1 MVEGAA
7 AAAAAGAGALAVA
20 SQRSGCCFPILSF
33 LHVPGKMAKPLWLMM
48 GTAFTFQTHEMVEAA
63 CGQPAAQSSLLLTA
77 KHSFSPW
84 GYTKDASQLKIPK
97 EYQKLRFVIGRAY
110 RTDADGRAVA
120 TDAVGLR
127 LLAQHPIHDVALL
140 GVDAPSWKLLQCAT
154 DDSPARPLDLAH
166 AALPLCKEPYPA
178 ASDGLLIGFRGVGRL
193 GELDT
198 LDPSVLQRLPPHERD
213 ALLKD
218 LQDVE
223 GKQRRATT
231 TVSILDARGMCKGV
245 GDLATCY
252 HGMSGGP
259 LVTTT
264 GQCAGVLYGHHPD
277 APGCIGYTPCAD
289 FAGWLEEEV
298 QRYTK
303 RCHEH

>member
-1 MVEGAA
+1 MAEG
-7 AAAAAGAGALAVA
+7 AAAAGAGALAIA
-20 SQRSGCCFPILSF
+20 SQRCGCCFPILSF
-33 LHVPGKMAKPLWLMM
+33 LHVPGKMSKPLWLMM
-48 GTAFTFQTHEMVEAA
+48 GTAFTFQTHETVEAA
-63 CGQPAAQSSLLLTA
+63 CRQPKARPALLLTS

-84 GYTKDASQLKIPK
+84 DYTKDTSQLKIPK

-110 RTDADGRAVA
+110 RTDSDRKAVA
-120 TDAVGLR
+120 ADPVDLR
-127 LLAQHPIHDVALL
+127 LLSLHPIHDVALL
-140 GVDAPSWKLLQCAT
+140 AVDDTSRKPRQCAT
-154 DDSPARPLDLAH
+154 DDSLTPTFDLTH
-166 AALPLCKEPYPA
+166 EALPLCTEPYPA

-198 LDPSVLQRLPPHERD
+198 LDPSVLQRLPPVERD
-213 ALLKD
+213 ALLRD

-223 GKQRRATT
+223 GKQTQATT
-231 TVSILDARGMCKGV
+231 TVSVLDARGMCKGV

-264 GQCAGVLYGHHPD
+264 GQCAGVLYGHHPN

-289 FAGWLEEEV
+289 FAGWLQEEV

-303 RCHEH
+303 GCNSH

>member
-1 MVEGAA
+1 MAEGAA
-7 AAAAAGAGALAVA
+7 AVGGAGVLAAA
-20 SQRSGCCFPILSF
+20 SQWRGCCYPILTF
-33 LHVPGKMAKPLWLMM
+33 LHVPGKMTKPLWLMM
-48 GTAFTFQTHEMVEAA
+48 GTAFTFRTHEMVEATY
-63 CGQPAAQSSLLLTA
+63 GQPAAPSSLLLTA

-84 GYTKDASQLKIPK
+84 DYTKDASQLKIPK
-97 EYQKLRFVIGRAY
+97 EYQKPRFVIGRVY

-120 TDAVGLR
+120 ADAVGLR
-127 LLAQHPIHDVALL
+127 LLAHHPIHDVALL
-140 GVDAPSWKLLQCAT
+140 AVDAASLKLLQCAT
-154 DDSPARPLDLAH
+154 YDSPAHALDLAH
-166 AALPLCKEPYPA
+166 EALPLCKEPYPA
-178 ASDGLLIGFRGVGRL
+178 ASDGLLIGFRGAGRL

-198 LDPSVLQRLPPHERD
+198 LDPSVLQRLPPHERE
-213 ALLKD
+213 ALIKD

-231 TVSILDARGMCKGV
+231 TVSVLDARGMCKGV

-259 LVTTT
+259 LVTTN

-298 QRYTK
+298 QRYRK
-303 RCHEH
+303 RCDLH